1 MLRTFVSA
9 FIFIAMCSVL
19 SGVTLAMAADD
30 PAEQRHELME
40 DVGDAAKPLGEMLKG
55 EREFDAGMAMQ
66 SFGVMQ
72 DAAGVVGDLF
82 PEGSY
87 VGGEKKARETVWS
100 DREGF
105 TQKLADFSDAVTA
118 AMTADPQSRRR
129 SACRHAVFKPAK
141 PATRPPHT
149 RRMSRAGL
157 A

>member
-1 MLRTFVSA
+1 
-9 FIFIAMCSVL
+9 
-19 SGVTLAMAADD
+19 MAADD

-55 EREFDAGMAMQ
+55 EREFDSATAMQ
-66 SFGVMQ
+66 SLRVMQ

-105 TQKLADFSDAVTA
+105 TQKLADFSDAVA
-118 AMTADPQSRRR
+118 AAIAADPQSL
-129 SACRHAVFKPAK
+129 AALEPAAGAVFKACKACHEEYRIP
-141 PATRPPHT
+141 
-149 RRMSRAGL
+149 GE
-157 A
+157 